1 MKKKILVLVLAL
13 VIAAVAVVCVSCAKK
28 DELKDGKVSYTI
40 VNNTGKNVTEITLSD
55 RKSDNKV
62 ESKPEEGGM
71 PDGDSIGLEL
81 PVKLENDTTAD
92 VMFGYTVEG
101 GDNVTGSIM
110 KVNGCCSGVP
120 HTAGSCPARG
130 TSVRRWSAVF
140 CRRIPCG
147 R

>member
-1 MKKKILVLVLAL
+1 MKKKILVLALAL
-13 VIAAVAVVCVSCAKK
+13 VIVAVAVVCVSCAKK
-28 DELKDGKVSYTI
+28 EELKDGKVSYTI
-40 VNNTGKNVTEITLSD
+40 VNNTGKKVTEITLSD

-101 GDNVTGSIM
+101 SDNVTGSIM
-110 KVNGCCSGVP
+110 KVNGTITMKIVD
-120 HTAGSCPARG
+120 GSL
-130 TSVRRWSAVF
+130 TF
-140 CRRIPCG
+140 DIQ
-147 R
+147 

>member
-1 MKKKILVLVLAL
+1 MKKTILVVILILV
-13 VIAAVAVVCVSCAKK
+13 VGAAAIVCTSCAKK
-28 DELKDGKVSYTI
+28 EAEAKFETVAFTV
-40 VNNTGKNVTEITLSD
+40 VNNSGKNVTEIVMSD

-110 KVNGCCSGVP
+110 KVNGTITMKIVD
-120 HTAGSCPARG
+120 GSL
-130 TSVRRWSAVF
+130 TF
-140 CRRIPCG
+140 DIQ
-147 R
+147 